1 MADSIL
7 RLKVESQEYDAKLK
21 RATEGL
27 QRYVEGC
34 RKAGGT
40 LEVVEKDTLDFVK
53 DLGQMETVSKTA
65 SGQLGELT
73 KTFTELR
80 FQYMKMTEAEKQ
92 SPLGKALNDSL
103 AALKTRI
110 ADTKNDLSS
119 IGQELSGSKFGRFGS
134 VIDTIGQK
142 MGVTGNLTEMLTSR
156 TAMLTGAVGAGIA
169 IVGKATEAW
178 ASYNSELARQDN
190 ITHVTTGL
198 DGDGANRMTDT
209 MRALADTYNVDFR
222 EAVKAAETLMA
233 QFGKSGDDAIQ
244 LIKDGMRGMIQGD
257 GPKLLSMIQQYA
269 PAFHDAGVSA
279 SQLVAII
286 QNTEGGIFTE
296 QNMNAI
302 VFGIKNIRMMSE
314 STSQALAQLG
324 IDGEA
329 MTKQL
334 NDGTLNVFDA
344 LKQVAD
350 QLQKVNSNSQTAGEV
365 MQQVFGRQ
373 GVTAGTN
380 IAKAI
385 STLNVNLD
393 ETKKKTGEVGDA
405 LDDLQTANEKLN
417 IAIRDCFEYDGWDKM
432 AKGIQSKLVTALAN
446 VIQMIADIKRE
457 LGGGWDT
464 PKNQTVN
471 NRRTGGGSFIDDVIK
486 GLGNGSTPGQQRM
499 FENQLNAYTEYAT
512 RLRREKN
519 KLIEEANSDTSG
531 VTWQINM
538 RTIRELE
545 NTAKAAEKNRDEYMR
560 RANELFKTGA
570 GKTFNGRE
578 WVKEPNWT
586 GVTDPKIT
594 PLKTNGGGGGG
605 SGHVD
610 LTPAQQAAADV
621 SKAMKD
627 YANTLTN
634 AQEKLDSSMITN
646 SEYDRQINQGQQ
658 RLSDAYLKAYNA
670 TGDPQYLAAFKGTA
684 EDYNKL
690 RATINENVRVQKES
704 ADAAKKLT
712 DAQRKLAEAQKA
724 MADAQKSGD
733 LKGYYKAQE
742 QMQTAQETV
751 DRIQAENPTLSKSK
765 EQTVRYTM
773 EVNDDQLKKLREL
786 AIDDRTIKVNVEQG
800 KVDLPDVQDK
810 TYTVTIDADTAEA
823 QSKVDAAVTGW
834 NAEKVTIPV
843 IIQTVPEIGKVI
855 WDTLP
860 QQVQQQVRNIAVS
873 VPMKFDLTQDNIAA
887 FIGNLDDQIK
897 NAPFGSTLFQN
908 LTAQMADANTLKSM
922 MEVAMQ
928 NGIDTAEFDPQQFWQ
943 KIFGENP
950 GDYISDETWQE
961 VVNKINKKLKE
972 IGKKPI
978 KLDFLTGKGSTDN
991 KKDDDGY
998 RAVDVADKMIGGIKS
1013 LTSNLEALG
1022 IEIPQG
1028 FKDVVSGV
1036 ENVLGVLN
1044 TIAVIVEAIQAV
1056 DTITSWLPFANG
1068 GVVHAAN
1075 GFANIVPGNYGYDAV
1090 PALLTSGEVVLNR
1103 AQVGNLA
1110 SQLEGGGVLG
1120 NMNLTATISGE
1131 QIRLALNNN
1140 GRRTGHGEYVQSNRR
1155 RA

>member
-53 DLGQMETVSKTA
+53 ALGQMDTVSKTA
-65 SGQLGELT
+65 SGRLGELT

-92 SPLGKALNDSL
+92 SPLGKALNESL

-110 ADTKNDLSS
+110 ADTKKDLSS
-119 IGQELSGSKFGRFGS
+119 IGKELSGSKFGRFGS

-190 ITHVTTGL
+190 ITHITTGL

-222 EAVKAAETLMA
+222 EAVKAANTLMA

-257 GPKLLSMIQQYA
+257 GPKLLSMIQKYA

-286 QNTEGGIFTE
+286 QNTGSGIFTE

-302 VFGIKNIRMMSE
+302 VFGIKNIRLMSE

-350 QLQKVNSNSQTAGEV
+350 QLQKVDSNSQTAGEV

-531 VTWQINM
+531 VTWQINQ

-545 NTAKAAEKNRDEYMR
+545 NMAKAAEKNRDEYMR

-578 WVKEPNWT
+578 WVKDPNWSVLT
-586 GVTDPKIT
+586 EQTIT
-594 PLKTNGGGGGG
+594 PITATKTTGGGGGG
-605 SGHVD
+605 HVD
-610 LTPAQQAAADV
+610 MSPAQQAAADV

-646 SEYDRQINQGQQ
+646 SEYDRQINKGQQ
-658 RLSDAYLKAYNA
+658 RLADAYLKAYNA

-690 RATINENVRVQKES
+690 RATIDENVRVQKES
-704 ADAAKKLT
+704 AGAAKKLN
-712 DAQRKLAEAQKA
+712 DAQAKLAESQKA

-733 LKGYYKAQE
+733 LKEYYKAQE
-742 QMQTAQETV
+742 
-751 DRIQAENPTLSKSK
+751 R
-765 EQTVRYTM
+765 
-773 EVNDDQLKKLREL
+773 
-786 AIDDRTIKVNVEQG
+786 VEQAREAFRQAG
-800 KVDLPDVQDK
+800 GTTTPSTIGGRVWDALPQDAQRKVSA
-810 TYTVTIDADTAEA
+810 I
-823 QSKVDAAVTGW
+823 
-834 NAEKVTIPV
+834 
-843 IIQTVPEIGKVI
+843 TVP
-855 WDTLP
+855 L
-860 QQVQQQVRNIAVS
+860 Q
-873 VPMKFDLTQDNIAA
+873 FDLTQDNIAA

-897 NAPFGSTLFQN
+897 DAPFGSTLFQN
-908 LTAQMADANTLKSM
+908 LTAQMADATTLKSM

-928 NGIDTAEFDPQQFWQ
+928 NGIDAAEFDPQQFWQ

-950 GDYISDETWQE
+950 GDYISDETWQNLIDKFNE
-961 VVNKINKKLKE
+961 ELKKA
-972 IGKKPI
+972 GKKPI
-978 KLDFLTGKGSTDN
+978 TIDFATGKSKG
-991 KKDDDGY
+991 
-998 RAVDVADKMIGGIKS
+998 DKSGKEEKSAIEVGDQLVGGIKS
-1013 LTSNLEALG
+1013 MVSNLENIG

-1028 FKDVVSGV
+1028 FKDVVSGMDS
-1036 ENVLGVLN
+1036 VLGILN
-1044 TIAVIVEAIQAV
+1044 SIQVIVSAINSVNAISGLFGAG
-1056 DTITSWLPFANG
+1056 TAAAGAATGGAAGGGGLLSNFFGKLFGFANG
-1068 GVVHAAN
+1068 GVVRAAN
-1075 GFANIVPGNYGYDAV
+1075 GFAGIVPGNYGYDAV

-1110 SQLEGGGVLG
+1110 SQLEGGGLG
-1120 NMNLTATISGE
+1120 ALEITGILRGE
-1131 QIRLALNNN
+1131 DIALAIDNRS
-1140 GRRTGHGEYVQSNRR
+1140 RRTGRGEYVTTNRR
-1155 RA
+1155 